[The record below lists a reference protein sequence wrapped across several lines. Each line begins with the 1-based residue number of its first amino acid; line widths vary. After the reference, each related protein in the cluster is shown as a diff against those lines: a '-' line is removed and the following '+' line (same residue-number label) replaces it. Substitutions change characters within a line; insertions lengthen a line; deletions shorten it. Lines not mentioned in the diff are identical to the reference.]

1 MTTEVPSV
9 LLIDDELSICT
20 GVCGLLEIEGYKV
33 EYVMSAKECFTYLEN
48 NPVPDIMLLDVNLG
62 PGINGVEALRLI
74 KEKYKYLQIIMFT
87 SQDSLDIGLECMKM
101 GALDFLTKPFNLQLF
116 TKIAATAIER
126 KRIEQISD
134 LYFDMVIHDLKNP
147 LQVIGGAYE
156 MLNDTLRDSG
166 TMLQKRLLEAT
177 ENGINQIQMIIGNII
192 GITNFEKKSLI
203 ARHQRFL
210 LKENIESTLSIFDS
224 LEITYEDE
232 KMEICSDKDL
242 FLRVV
247 TNLVSNA
254 LRFALPGSS
263 VIIHFKKIDNSL
275 ILASVMNTGSYIPID
290 LRGVVFDK
298 FLGVHSVM
306 RAVRGQN
313 FGLGLTFSKMA
324 VEAMDGKIWIEGDEL
339 VPSTTFNF
347 TIKNHLTSL

>member
-1 MTTEVPSV
+1 MTAETPSV
-9 LLIDDELSICT
+9 LLIDDEFSICT
-20 GVCGLLEIEGYKV
+20 GVCGLLEMEGYKV
-33 EYVMSAKECFTYLEN
+33 EYVMSAQEGFTYLEN
-48 NPVPDIMLLDVNLG
+48 NPVPDIVLLDVNLG
-62 PGINGVEALRLI
+62 PGINGVDALRLI
-74 KEKYKYLQIIMFT
+74 KEKNKYLQVIMFT
-87 SQDSLDIGLECMKM
+87 SQDSLDIGLECMKR

-126 KRIEQISD
+126 KRIEQIRD

-156 MLNDTLRDSG
+156 MLNDTLKDSG
-166 TMLQKRLLEAT
+166 TTLQKRLLEAT
-177 ENGINQIQMIIGNII
+177 ENGIKQIQMIIGNII

-203 ARHQRFL
+203 ARHQRFG
-210 LKENIESTLSIFDS
+210 LKETIENTLSIFDS
-224 LEITYEDE
+224 LEISYEE
-232 KMEICSDKDL
+232 EVMEICSDKDL
-242 FLRVV
+242 FIRVI

-254 LRFALPGSS
+254 TRFAVPGSS
-263 VIIHFKKIDNSL
+263 VIIHFKKTDNSF
-275 ILASVMNTGSYIPID
+275 IFGSVMNTGSYIPTD

-306 RAVRGQN
+306 RAVSGQN

-324 VEAMDGKIWIEGDEL
+324 VEAMDGKIWIDGDES

-347 TIKNHLTSL
+347 TVKNHITAI